1 MQRFK
6 YRSINVTSTK
16 KSVYLISFKNMLQLS
31 YALYFKYQLADH
43 EVQTLNNLVNF
54 YFRSLIEINIYFYL
68 NTKYSSISD
77 LIIIL
82 FSLFYP
88 FNKFYWPRSHSRP
101 STRTGAASSLWGSS
115 GASETWTQSR
125 PRRSWRSS
133 TGTQLDWL
141 INNK

>member
-6 YRSINVTSTK
+6 HRSINVK
-16 KSVYLISFKNMLQLS
+16 
-31 YALYFKYQLADH
+31 YATIIIYTLYFKYQLADH

-88 FNKFYWPRSHSRP
+88 FNKFLLTSLTFQAIDKDGSGFITVGELRSLGNMDSVK
-101 STRTGAASSLWGSS
+101 TEALM
-115 GASETWTQSR
+115 EK
-125 PRRSWRSS
+125 
-133 TGTQLDWL
+133 LDR
-141 INNK
+141 NAT